1 MTTPTD
7 TQENH
12 HPLDLDVNSAQ
23 QEPSVT
29 AEAARE
35 FEGAA
40 LIGGEKLRTSGY
52 FVNVVN
58 RPSAPHAPVEHPLV
72 LIVED
77 EPGTSMVIDAVLRKQ
92 GFGTRLAEN
101 LQAILRGMNAKP
113 RPDVILLDILLPDAN
128 GFAVLERLRRHQT
141 FATFRW

>member
-1 MTTPTD
+1 MLYASPRPKPEPVMTTPTD

-77 EPGTSMVIDAVLRKQ
+77 EPGTSI
-92 GFGTRLAEN
+92 
-101 LQAILRGMNAKP
+101 
-113 RPDVILLDILLPDAN
+113 
-128 GFAVLERLRRHQT
+128 
-141 FATFRW
+141 